1 MGSKF
6 HGESESANQNIDLYK
21 EIIFFYEKMRS
32 KIVILWGVPPP
43 IYGSMSFVW
52 SQNDHVLDYFFHRGK
67 LWSVGHSALVPEE
80 LGTLWGAA
88 GSLWEL

>member
-1 MGSKF
+1 MNYDKCVRLLVMVD
-6 HGESESANQNIDLYK
+6 DLGR
-21 EIIFFYEKMRS
+21 F
-32 KIVILWGVPPP
+32 
-43 IYGSMSFVW
+43 GSMSLVW
-52 SQNDHVLDYFFHRGK
+52 SRNDHVLDYFFHRGK

>member
-1 MGSKF
+1 MGGMTFGNHLKTC
-6 HGESESANQNIDLYK
+6 
-21 EIIFFYEKMRS
+21 
-32 KIVILWGVPPP
+32 
-43 IYGSMSFVW
+43 GSMSFVW
-52 SQNDHVLDYFFHRGK
+52 SWNDHVLDYFFHRGK